1 MCVCLS
7 DCVCVCV
14 CLRAR
19 QVLDEADRLLHEDFE
34 RELDQARAARTRA
47 TARPHTHAQAH
58 ARTHTHA
65 LTRNETTDAVVN
77 EYITR

>member
-1 MCVCLS
+1 MCVCV
-7 DCVCVCV
+7 CVCVCV

-47 TARPHTHAQAH
+47 TARPHTRMRKHTP
-58 ARTHTHA
+58 ARTRTPSLA
-65 LTRNETTDAVVN
+65 TRLPML
-77 EYITR
+77 